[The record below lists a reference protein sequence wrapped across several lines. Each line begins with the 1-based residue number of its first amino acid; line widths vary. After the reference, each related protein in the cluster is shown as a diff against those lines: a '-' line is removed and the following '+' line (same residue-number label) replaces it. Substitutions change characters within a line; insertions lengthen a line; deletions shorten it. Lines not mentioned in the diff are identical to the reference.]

1 MNAPTKLWLLV
12 LVGMSLSCR
21 HYTDSLTAEEAL
33 KSFTLSDDRLTVDIF
48 ATEPQ
53 VLDPVEMV
61 FDEEGNAFVVE
72 MPDYP
77 SKPEDGTLNGAIRL
91 LRDTNGDGRIDS
103 AVVFA
108 DHLSEATSILPWAGG
123 LLVAA
128 APDILFLKDTTGD
141 FRADVKEVLFTG
153 FFASNSEAQ
162 ITNLHYNVDNW
173 IYASNCGQAGE
184 IKFLRNP
191 QAPAISIKGGDFRF
205 RLDKGKFEIESSSG
219 QFGMAVDDWGNRF
232 FTENSIHIQ
241 HAPIAGRY
249 LYRHGFLPSYDVAL
263 NISDHDPEMF
273 QQTPPP
279 YWRKE
284 RTKRR
289 NEQFAEAKLDRHEY
303 AEDHFT
309 GASGGTF
316 YGADLLPKEYQGS
329 VFTGEVAGNLVH
341 RDILTLAS
349 NSPTFI
355 AKRGDKEKDKEFLVS
370 SDPWFRPVQLSVG
383 PDGVL
388 YVIDMYR
395 QHIETPTAI
404 PEDLKEEMDF
414 FKGSQLGRIY
424 RIIPKGAKPTP
435 VQPRLRSKSA
445 AELVALLAHP
455 QQWWRLQAQ
464 RLLLEKQ
471 DKSVVASLKEMLLKD
486 ANPHARLHAFF
497 TLEGL
502 NALEERLVA
511 EVLKDKQPE
520 IRAYA
525 VAEAERFPTLF
536 AQILAATKDTSPRVA
551 FQACLSVGQFMT
563 PQSTEALA
571 SVLEKQVS
579 DKWFRMGVLSAET
592 GASLSLL
599 KGLQQK
605 NFFQQTVLAK
615 NEFLEEFGHVI
626 GARNRRG
633 EIAELFG
640 IFEEGSESQI
650 WVVKGAIRGMKKLK
664 VIPEDSLKEILKK
677 QVATADSTTKA
688 NIEFL
693 ISSNT
698 SKNP

>member
-1 MNAPTKLWLLV
+1 MNAPTKLSLLV
-12 LVGMSLSCR
+12 LIGMSLSCG

-91 LRDTNGDGRIDS
+91 LRDTNRDGRIDS
-103 AVVFA
+103 AVIFA
-108 DHLSEATSILPWAGG
+108 EHLSEATSILPWEGG

-141 FRADVKEVLFTG
+141 FRADVKEVVFTG

-184 IKFLRNP
+184 IKFLRTP
-191 QAPAISIKGGDFRF
+191 KAPPISIKGGDFRF

-329 VFTGEVAGNLVH
+329 IFTGEVAGNLVH
-341 RDILTLAS
+341 RDILTLAP

-383 PDGVL
+383 PDGIL
-388 YVIDMYR
+388 YMIDMYR

-471 DKSVVASLKEMLLKD
+471 DKSVLASLKEILLKD
-486 ANPHARLHAFF
+486 TNPHARLHAFF

-502 NALEERLVA
+502 NALEENTVA
-511 EVLKDKQPE
+511 EAFKDNQPE

-525 VAEAERFPTLF
+525 VAEAERFPALF
-536 AQILAATKDTSPRVA
+536 DQIVAATKDASPKVA
-551 FQACLSVGQFMT
+551 FQACLSVGQFGT

-571 SVLEKQVS
+571 SILEKQVS
-579 DKWFRMGVLSAET
+579 DKWFRMGVLSSEA
-592 GASLSLL
+592 GASLGLL

-605 NFFQQTVLAK
+605 NFFQQITPAK

-626 GARNRRG
+626 GARNRKG
-633 EIAELFG
+633 EITELFG
-640 IFEEGSESQI
+640 IFEEGSDSQI

-664 VIPEDSLKEILKK
+664 VEPEDSLKEVLKK
-677 QVATADSTTKA
+677 QVAKADSTTKA